1 MAALWELGRLFMKK
15 MCGGSGRTAE
25 ITISS
30 PASNHGDN
38 GNHLFT
44 DYRPPYEVF
53 CDIEYFRLWFGSCS
67 SHQQDSGD
75 IGTSEEPKNS
85 AMHEF
90 DEPSID

>member
-1 MAALWELGRLFMKK
+1 MKK

-53 CDIEYFRLWFGSCS
+53 CDIEYFRL
-67 SHQQDSGD
+67 
-75 IGTSEEPKNS
+75 
-85 AMHEF
+85 
-90 DEPSID
+90 